1 MKRLVLAVLLAI
13 FATNEYSNGQFLEP
27 WLGTDGKWGF
37 ADEAGKLV
45 IPCKY
50 DLVHG
55 FVEGLAAVWLNGKGG
70 FIDKTD
76 NVVIPLKY
84 GEISEF
90 SEGLAKVTFNGKYG
104 FIDKTDKVV
113 IPFEYDLAHGFSE
126 RFVLLPSYVPPEGFV
141 MVIVKGKYGFSEA
154 KYGFFDKMGTNVIP
168 VEYTRNKAIRKFNR
182 HLKAMR

>member
-1 MKRLVLAVLLAI
+1 MKRVVLVSLLVF
-13 FATNEYSNGQFLEP
+13 FATNEYSSGQFLEP
-27 WLGTDGKWGF
+27 WQCSNNKWGF
-37 ADEAGKLV
+37 IDETGKLI

-113 IPFEYDLAHGFSE
+113 IPFEYDLAYGFSE
-126 RFVLLPSYVPPEGFV
+126 KFGLFPSYNPPEGFA
-141 MVIVKGKYGFSEA
+141 MVIVKGKYGSSEA
-154 KYGFFDKMGTNVIP
+154 KYGFFDKMGTNVVP
-168 VEYTRNKAIRKFNR
+168 VEYTRKKAMRKFNR
-182 HLKAMR
+182 HLKGI

>member
-1 MKRLVLAVLLAI
+1 MKRLVLAALLVI
-13 FATNEYSNGQFLEP
+13 FATNEYSSGQFLEP
-27 WLGTDGKWGF
+27 WQASDNKWGF
-37 ADEAGKLV
+37 VDETGKLV

-50 DLVHG
+50 DRVHG

-90 SEGLAKVTFNGKYG
+90 SEGLAKVSFNGKYG

-113 IPFEYDLAHGFSE
+113 IPFEYDFA
-126 RFVLLPSYVPPEGFV
+126 
-141 MVIVKGKYGFSEA
+141 YGFSEKLLANELPKGFAMVLIKGTNGFSDA
-154 KYGFFDKMGTNVIP
+154 KYGFFDKTGTKVVP
-168 VEYTRNKAIRKFNR
+168 VKYTKDKAIRKFNK
-182 HLKAMR
+182 LVKA